1 MSSINKYVINIS
13 LNTKCIKLPRWYVDQ
28 TDFNS
33 NLDILLKFWNKYKY
47 KERKFQVIIRYIKF
61 QLYLFS

>member
-33 NLDILLKFWNKYKY
+33 NLNILLKWIFEININIK
-47 KERKFQVIIRYIKF
+47 KENFR
-61 QLYLFS
+61 